1 MWLPIQLLKFTGKI
15 FLEFGGSLVAELAAK
30 KAANWLWEQLP
41 IEEKYPFKFEKWAEP
56 TYIL

>member
-1 MWLPIQLLKFTGKI
+1 MWLPILKFTCKI

-30 KAANWLWEQLP
+30 KTANWLWEQLP
-41 IEEKYPFKFEKWAEP
+41 KEDKYPFKFEKWAEP

>member
-1 MWLPIQLLKFTGKI
+1 MWLPILKFTGKI

-30 KAANWLWEQLP
+30 KTANWLWEQLP
-41 IEEKYPFKFEKWAEP
+41 KEETYPFRFEKWAEP

>member
-1 MWLPIQLLKFTGKI
+1 MWLPILKFTGKI

-30 KAANWLWEQLP
+30 KAANWLWDQLP
-41 IEEKYPFKFEKWAEP
+41 KEEKYPFKFKKWEEP

>member
-1 MWLPIQLLKFTGKI
+1 MWLPILKFAGKI

-30 KAANWLWEQLP
+30 KTANWLWDQHT
-41 IEEKYPFKFEKWAEP
+41 EEKYPFKFEKWAEP